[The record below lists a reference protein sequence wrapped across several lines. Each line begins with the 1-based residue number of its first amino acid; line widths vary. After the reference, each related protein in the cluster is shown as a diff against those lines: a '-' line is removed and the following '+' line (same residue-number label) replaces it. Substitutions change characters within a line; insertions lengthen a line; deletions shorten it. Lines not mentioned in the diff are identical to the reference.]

1 MKRRTVIV
9 TRAEMLDDAAFEA
22 LVARIKA
29 EMTSDPELPE
39 VEFVL
44 ADADGSQ
51 GGET

>member
-9 TRAEMLDDAAFEA
+9 TRAELLDDAAFEA

-29 EMTSDPELPE
+29 ELISDPEDTE

-44 ADADGSQ
+44 AEEEGR
-51 GGET
+51 